1 MALGGGDRA
10 IASRHQHLYI
20 DFACRR
26 VKGWPGAGYEA
37 LIYYGARN
45 LQDKVIFGSGWG
57 THMIPLA
64 QLVAETA
71 ELPLKDSV
79 RAKWMGGNAA
89 RVLGLD

>member
-1 MALGGGDRA
+1 MLA
-10 IASRHQHLYI
+10 
-20 DFACRR
+20 
-26 VKGWPGAGYEA
+26 PGAGYEA

-57 THMIPLA
+57 AQGVPLH

-79 RAKWMGGNAA
+79 RTKWMGGNPMV
-89 RVLGLD
+89 VLGLGRGSRF